1 MGVALERRVGDL
13 TIRID
18 RTLCVGF
25 GDCVEAAPD
34 AFDLD
39 AEDIATF
46 VNPDAVA
53 REKLLEACAVCPVD
67 ALLVFDHAGRQI
79 VP

>member
-1 MGVALERRVGDL
+1 MSAIDEREAHGWR
-13 TIRID
+13 IRID

-39 AEDIATF
+39 GEGIAIF
-46 VNPDAVA
+46 LNPAAVPVDTLRDA
-53 REKLLEACAVCPVD
+53 CGICPVD
-67 ALLVFDHAGRQI
+67 ALMILDAEGQQI

>member
-1 MGVALERRVGDL
+1 MSALDEREAHGWKV
-13 TIRID
+13 RID

-39 AEDIATF
+39 GEGIAIF
-46 VNPDAVA
+46 LDPAAVPA
-53 REKLLEACAVCPVD
+53 DTLREACDVCPVD
-67 ALLVFDHAGRQI
+67 ALTVFDAEGQQI
-79 VP
+79 IP

>member
-1 MGVALERRVGDL
+1 MGDIDQQEAHGWK
-13 TIRID
+13 IQID
-18 RTLCVGF
+18 RALCVGF

-39 AEDIATF
+39 SESIAVF
-46 VNPDAVA
+46 LDPGAVPADAL
-53 REKLLEACAVCPVD
+53 KQACEVCPVD
-67 ALLVFDHAGRQI
+67 ALMIFDADGNQI

>member
-1 MGVALERRVGDL
+1 MQGIDEREAHGWM
-13 TIRID
+13 IRID

-39 AEDIATF
+39 LEGVAIFLDPGA
-46 VNPDAVA
+46 VDAA
-53 REKLLEACAVCPVD
+53 RLREACGVCPVD
-67 ALLVFDHAGRQI
+67 ALVIFDMEGQQI

>member
-1 MGVALERRVGDL
+1 MGDTDEREAHGWR
-13 TIRID
+13 IQID

-25 GDCVEAAPD
+25 GDCVEAAPG

-39 AEDIATF
+39 DESIAVF
-46 VNPDAVA
+46 LDPGAVNADTL
-53 REKLLEACAVCPVD
+53 KQACEVCPVD
-67 ALLVFDHAGRQI
+67 ALLILDADGHQI

>member
-1 MGVALERRVGDL
+1 MEDLDEREAHGWR
-13 TIRID
+13 IRID

-25 GDCVEAAPD
+25 GDCVEAAPA

-39 AEDIATF
+39 GESIAIF
-46 VNPDAVA
+46 RDPGVVDADSL
-53 REKLLEACAVCPVD
+53 KHACEICPVD
-67 ALLVFDHAGRQI
+67 ALMILDAEGRQI

>member
-1 MGVALERRVGDL
+1 MGVETEREVHGW

-39 AEDIATF
+39 GESLAVF
-46 VNPDAVA
+46 VDPGAVDP
-53 REKLLEACAVCPVD
+53 ETLKQACAACPVD
-67 ALLVFDHAGRQI
+67 ALTIVDANARQI